1 MLPLAREQ
9 VASGS
14 SRVHVSDGMAPSWLQ
29 RGVCFTPSRLRPRA
43 DCCYICA
50 VNVSVPVTCRHC
62 GRFVTRSQRTTKWR
76 PYVSQISADRRLY
89 ETLTSLRQLIF
100 NALPHSHPRQHSQ
113 YSYLTQASDF
123 HLPYSQSLLT
133 VLLSLLHHSLHQGR
147 DRLVMVCQD
156 GNDLGSRCKD
166 LPAIAPY

>member
-1 MLPLAREQ
+1 MATTWCLLHTITASTTCGLLLYLRSQRVSTSDMSTLRQ
-9 VASGS
+9 V
-14 SRVHVSDGMAPSWLQ
+14 L
-29 RGVCFTPSRLRPRA
+29 
-43 DCCYICA
+43 
-50 VNVSVPVTCRHC
+50 
-62 GRFVTRSQRTTKWR
+62 TRSQRTTKWR

-100 NALPHSHPRQHSQ
+100 NALSHSHPRQHSQ
-113 YSYLTQASDF
+113 YSYLTQAPDF